1 MSGVLAGDHRSS
13 SPLVMETCSW
23 PEDLRNNKQGSFDP
37 LDGPEENFN
46 AQLDNLD
53 KQELTATAMTIQDA
67 ISNLQHE
74 YKRTSQV
81 SESTDDG
88 GENYHGNKLHP
99 PHHKLVRLCSRNRR
113 CLSRL
118 LSAEWKEEKNSSESS
133 SVTNSEPSTEDTATD
148 QHDTDFSDS
157 GGDTSVAV
165 ITGDID
171 SHKDTTESDEN
182 GFVELEED
190 RPESVVTDL
199 ETCKDFV
206 QDLANQVQAMQEAL
220 RKSKEDLD
228 KCLVD
233 VNEAT
238 DTASSDYL
246 AMLPSSHE
254 EQEQVIDDGGYETP
268 INGPPLVL
276 VNGDSHSQSDYE
288 EVSDMSEPSER
299 SPISNG
305 YLSDTYINISTYEMT
320 DSLQSLTNNVKELDV
335 KPGDEN
341 GDDDGG
347 AIYEFPPES
356 SGDKV
361 DYHDNQS
368 PPPAEI
374 TEGEPKAEFRYDG
387 PLIFDEDD
395 KKDVFKLKEKDKVK
409 KWDPVPLLKVLY
421 ETPSSCQNTWA
432 NDADETPPS
441 GKAGE
446 CSMEGYMDKLPMGRR
461 RASLMKK
468 WKRRY
473 FRCKGGNLFYYED
486 HKAKKSLGYLH
497 LVGGKVTETSNKVLE
512 VTDVRGRVLLLRCA
526 TKMEFEDWKAILN
539 VETGFYVCQRSSLI
553 NTITKS
559 VVIIDIGSCSV
570 RAGILS
576 DCDTVYPQRFFPSA
590 AAVNHRNKDSV
601 VYGFDAFT
609 PQARANARV
618 VFPLRRPPRLEQF
631 KLNLQLIEGLLD
643 TAFTELKIDP
653 RPYTVMLVVPFNLGP
668 KSTEKIVEMVF
679 DQFYVEGIYIQEQ
692 ALMSLYSYKATS
704 GIVVNLGEKLDVVP
718 IVDGFVVEKGVCRL
732 PFGGRQI
739 TETLTRLLTE
749 SGHRFFSEVETIISR
764 YLKEKACF
772 VAQDYQAELKFCSLD
787 PELCSTFLSLEKF
800 NIPDGTGMIKLDYSR
815 FRSTEGLF
823 HPEVWGKDHSGLHT
837 IVYKAIQ
844 SCNVEV
850 RRHMCKNIYLCGG
863 TTQLPGLAE
872 RLRSELVKLLPKGNS
887 VRVHASTE
895 RYHAAYHG
903 ACVLAPLSAF
913 DNLCI
918 TKDEWRQLGTT
929 SLTKWQDV
937 AGTN

>member
-1 MSGVLAGDHRSS
+1 M
-13 SPLVMETCSW
+13 
-23 PEDLRNNKQGSFDP
+23 
-37 LDGPEENFN
+37 
-46 AQLDNLD
+46 
-53 KQELTATAMTIQDA
+53 
-67 ISNLQHE
+67 
-74 YKRTSQV
+74 
-81 SESTDDG
+81 
-88 GENYHGNKLHP
+88 
-99 PHHKLVRLCSRNRR
+99 
-113 CLSRL
+113 
-118 LSAEWKEEKNSSESS
+118 
-133 SVTNSEPSTEDTATD
+133 TNSEPSTEDTATD

-409 KWDPVPLLKVLY
+409 KWDPVSDQSINCY
-421 ETPSSCQNTWA
+421 H
-432 NDADETPPS
+432 
-441 GKAGE
+441 
-446 CSMEGYMDKLPMGRR
+446 
-461 RASLMKK
+461 
-468 WKRRY
+468 WK
-473 FRCKGGNLFYYED
+473 FHGCT
-486 HKAKKSLGYLH
+486 
-497 LVGGKVTETSNKVLE
+497 VI
-512 VTDVRGRVLLLRCA
+512 LR
-526 TKMEFEDWKAILN
+526 I
-539 VETGFYVCQRSSLI
+539 
-553 NTITKS
+553 
-559 VVIIDIGSCSV
+559 
-570 RAGILS
+570 
-576 DCDTVYPQRFFPSA
+576 
-590 AAVNHRNKDSV
+590 
-601 VYGFDAFT
+601 
-609 PQARANARV
+609 
-618 VFPLRRPPRLEQF
+618 
-631 KLNLQLIEGLLD
+631 
-643 TAFTELKIDP
+643 
-653 RPYTVMLVVPFNLGP
+653 
-668 KSTEKIVEMVF
+668 
-679 DQFYVEGIYIQEQ
+679 
-692 ALMSLYSYKATS
+692 
-704 GIVVNLGEKLDVVP
+704 
-718 IVDGFVVEKGVCRL
+718 
-732 PFGGRQI
+732 
-739 TETLTRLLTE
+739 
-749 SGHRFFSEVETIISR
+749 
-764 YLKEKACF
+764 
-772 VAQDYQAELKFCSLD
+772 
-787 PELCSTFLSLEKF
+787 LCS
-800 NIPDGTGMIKLDYSR
+800 
-815 FRSTEGLF
+815 
-823 HPEVWGKDHSGLHT
+823 
-837 IVYKAIQ
+837 
-844 SCNVEV
+844 
-850 RRHMCKNIYLCGG
+850 
-863 TTQLPGLAE
+863 
-872 RLRSELVKLLPKGNS
+872 
-887 VRVHASTE
+887 
-895 RYHAAYHG
+895 
-903 ACVLAPLSAF
+903 
-913 DNLCI
+913 
-918 TKDEWRQLGTT
+918 
-929 SLTKWQDV
+929 
-937 AGTN
+937 